1 MAAQTQHPPHQPAS
15 RRGQRRMVCRHFVA
29 RYRAGH
35 RHPRLV
41 WQVPAA
47 PIRRVYFRRA
57 ASQQARAQRAH
68 FAELG
73 VERLPQQQPLRPRV
87 RSRRR
92 ANHQPAHRQN
102 QQRRFKPIFAHH
114 AKKPRCGAT
123 SAQCCVCRD
132 GKHERAFARVRQP
145 RAQPIRQPENPLAAR
160 LGVPQIR
167 VRGRRHQ
174 RHAPP
179 LLYPLAAQQRQPI
192 ARQKQTLPH
201 QPVHA
206 LQKSGLPHCL
216 HHRRQRRLAR
226 F

>member
-15 RRGQRRMVCRHFVA
+15 RRGQRRMVCRRFVA
-29 RYRAGH
+29 DYRAGH

-57 ASQQARAQRAH
+57 ASQQARTQRAH

-73 VERLPQQQPLRPRV
+73 VERLPQQQPFRPCV
-87 RSRRR
+87 RSRGR
-92 ANHQPAHRQN
+92 ANHQPAYRQN
-102 QQRRFKPIFAHH
+102 HQRRFKPIYPHH
-114 AKKPRCGAT
+114 AEKPRRRAT
-123 SAQCCVCRD
+123 SAQCGLRRD
-132 GKHERAFARVRQP
+132 GKHERAPARVRQP

-160 LGVPQIR
+160 LGVPQICL
-167 VRGRRHQ
+167 RGRRHQ
-174 RHAPP
+174 RQPAP
-179 LLYPLAAQQRQPI
+179 LLYPLAAQQHQPI

-206 LQKSGLPHCL
+206 L
-216 HHRRQRRLAR
+216 
-226 F
+226 